1 MDDLLLVLAVLPA
14 LVLMIYVYRKDRVER
29 EPLGLLLLLCLGGC
43 ISVVPTMICELMAES
58 VLLSTFGDTLSFI
71 VADNFLGVALIEEGW
86 KLVFLIL
93 IAWSSRHFTHFFD
106 GIVYAVFVS
115 LGFALVENIFYIGGE
130 ETIGDAIALAGSR
143 GLLSV
148 PLHAFC
154 GVFMGFFFSRAKA
167 ASLKGSHAA
176 FDGARFLTLAVP
188 VLIHGFYDFCLSI
201 DSDLVMTVF
210 FLFVIV
216 VYLYAFRFIRK
227 NSKEDRALP
236 AAPLFPSGKKPRWWK
251 MS

>member
-14 LVLMIYVYRKDRVER
+14 LELMIYVYRKDRVER

-58 VLLSTFGDTLSFI
+58 VLLSAFGDTLSFI

-115 LGFALVENIFYIGGE
+115 LGFALVENIFYVGGE

-176 FDGARFLTLAVP
+176 FDGARFLTLSVSYVKTRKRTTPCPQHPCSRRARNP
-188 VLIHGFYDFCLSI
+188 AGGKCHSTPLPSFYCANVNQSRSYCPNEKITGILCL
-201 DSDLVMTVF
+201 LH
-210 FLFVIV
+210 L
-216 VYLYAFRFIRK
+216 
-227 NSKEDRALP
+227 
-236 AAPLFPSGKKPRWWK
+236 
-251 MS
+251 